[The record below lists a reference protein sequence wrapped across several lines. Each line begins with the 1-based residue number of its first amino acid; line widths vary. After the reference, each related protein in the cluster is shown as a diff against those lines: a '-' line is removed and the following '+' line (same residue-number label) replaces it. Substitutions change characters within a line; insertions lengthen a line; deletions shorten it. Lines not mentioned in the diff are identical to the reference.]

1 MSVPLKVMVFQVING
16 IPSNVLQLMPRCIR
30 NNILTLLQ
38 RIFVDTYPKQ
48 WEKLLLKAI
57 AKSGHTSQS
66 PKLRGVAIAP
76 ILARLYDFILD
87 QRFRNW
93 YIPNLEQA
101 GFRNGQGCLLQ
112 LFVIILLIHYSK
124 KTKKDFYIAF

>member
-1 MSVPLKVMVFQVING
+1 MDQVRLDG

-38 RIFVDTYPKQ
+38 RSFVDTYPKQ
-48 WEKLLLKAI
+48 WEKLLLKVI

-76 ILARLYDFILD
+76 ILARLYSI
-87 QRFRNW
+87 
-93 YIPNLEQA
+93 
-101 GFRNGQGCLLQ
+101 
-112 LFVIILLIHYSK
+112 
-124 KTKKDFYIAF
+124 KDFAIGTYQI